1 VALVAAAIAWVL
13 AGVLPDP
20 SGRMVGLGAVDAYG
34 TQWFYA
40 WVGDVVRGV
49 EPLARTTR
57 LFHPWGKEVFL
68 HTGGNL
74 LDAVAAWPFR
84 AAFGLVGG
92 YNAWIAAL
100 LASNAWAAA
109 RAAAALGVP
118 GGSRWPAALAVTL
131 HPFVLHELEL
141 GRPAQA
147 WLALPLLAFSELV
160 ALRTPGGAVRLG
172 VAVALTGYQYW
183 FHGFALGAC
192 AVAWG
197 ATRLIAG
204 DVPRGRPHLAG
215 LLVLSALV
223 AAATV
228 APFAAPLIAAAR
240 GGDIPGLLA
249 LDGTGPLAPL
259 ALRTV
264 EGEQEG
270 LAVFAAAWG
279 GMAGGLD
286 AGELPG
292 SVVFTPDTPIFGLGW
307 SVLLAVGLAAW
318 RPGARGS
325 RRSVLAWCLVAVV
338 LATGPAWAVAD
349 GVVANRPYL
358 WLVGALDFLRRW
370 WWPVRA
376 VALLVVVAAPLVAVV
391 VARLPGP
398 AWARGAALACVLG
411 VPLARDSVLPLS
423 TWDGSDS
430 DVLACIRDAP
440 AGAVIDVPW
449 ASDQDNLWLQV
460 LHGRPV
466 LGGMMVTQD
475 AFQPPEVR
483 SLRAR
488 NGLLRGLDAAGDRD
502 ALSDVPADAR
512 QELRAL
518 GYRWVLLRASG
529 YRLAAEGGGWE
540 SAWDAPLRRITE
552 ALGPPVAADARLAA
566 WSLAGDRCPVRSQE
580 RSTSLAV
587 PEAVR

>member
-1 VALVAAAIAWVL
+1 VLVIAAIAWIM
-13 AGVLPDP
+13 AGVLPDA
-20 SGRMVGLGAVDAYG
+20 SRRVLGLGAVDAYG

-74 LDAVAAWPFR
+74 LDALAAWPLR
-84 AAFGLVGG
+84 AGLGPVAG
-92 YNAWIAAL
+92 YDAWIAVL
-100 LASNAWAAA
+100 LATNAWAAS

-118 GGSRWPAALAVTL
+118 SGRRWPAALAVTL

-147 WLALPLLAFSELV
+147 WLALPLIAFAELV
-160 ALRTPGGAVRLG
+160 TLGGIAGAVRLG
-172 VAVALTGYQYW
+172 LAVALTGYLYW
-183 FHGFALGAC
+183 FHGFALGVC
-192 AVAWG
+192 AVAW
-197 ATRLIAG
+197 ALVRLAFDAPG
-204 DVPRGRPHLAG
+204 GRLRLAG
-215 LLVLSALV
+215 LLVLAAVVTGLV
-223 AAATV
+223 V
-228 APFAAPLIAAAR
+228 APFVAPMVHAAHTGAT
-240 GGDIPGLLA
+240 PGLLA
-249 LDGTGPLAPL
+249 LDGTGPIAPL

-270 LAVFAAAWG
+270 LAVFSAAWG

-286 AGELPG
+286 AGEAPG
-292 SVVFTPDTPIFGLGW
+292 SVVFTPDTPVFGLGW
-307 SVLLAVGLAAW
+307 SALLGVGLLAW
-318 RPGARGS
+318 RPGARGG
-325 RRSVLAWCLVAVV
+325 RRAVAAWCIVAVV

-358 WLVGALDFLRRW
+358 WLVGTLDFLRRW

-391 VARLPGP
+391 TARAPGP
-398 AWARGAALACVLG
+398 SWVRAAVLAGVLS
-411 VPLARDSVLPLS
+411 VPLARDGVLPLS

-430 DVLACIRDAP
+430 AVLACLRDSP
-440 AGAVIDVPW
+440 AGAVVDVPW

-460 LHGRPV
+460 RHGQPI

-483 SLRAR
+483 ALRAR
-488 NGLLRGLDAAGDRD
+488 NGLLRALDLAGDRD
-502 ALSDVPADAR
+502 AFADVAPDAR
-512 QELRAL
+512 AELVAL
-518 GYRWVLLRASG
+518 GYRWILLRASG
-529 YRLAAEGGGWE
+529 YRLATDGGGWE
-540 SAWDAPLRRITE
+540 TAWDAPLRRITE
-552 ALGPPVAADARLAA
+552 ALGPPAAADARLAA
-566 WSLAGDRCPVRSQE
+566 WSLAGERCPVRSQE
-580 RSTSLAV
+580 RSRTLADG
-587 PEAVR
+587 EAAR